1 MNRFALVA
9 VALVAILIAA
19 VVIFNRPTVQ
29 SPPAV
34 PPPTVVAVAPD
45 AMTIPVRPPDPAPPV
60 PETNAD
66 GGAADTDAAD
76 TDAAV
81 EPGPYRVELG
91 EHSILL
97 AERDGRFLRV
107 GVTLVTPTIAGRAEL
122 GRRRRELLRMLY
134 FLGSH
139 RSAEAVALPDAEAR
153 FDEDLTERFG
163 NAVRSGAIADVVFT
177 RFEIERREMP
187 TPPDAGPP

>member
-9 VALVAILIAA
+9 VALVAIVIAA

-29 SPPAV
+29 APPAV
-34 PPPTVVAVAPD
+34 PLPTVVAVEPD
-45 AMTIPVRPPDPAPPV
+45 AMAMPVRPPRPAPPV
-60 PETNAD
+60 PAFGAD
-66 GGAADTDAAD
+66 AGAADTDAAQP
-76 TDAAV
+76 DATV
-81 EPGPYRVELG
+81 EAGPYRVELG

-107 GVTLVTPTIAGRAEL
+107 GVTLITPTIAGRAEL

-139 RSAEAVALPDAEAR
+139 RSAEAIALPDAEAR
-153 FDEDLTERFG
+153 FDADLTERFG
-163 NAVRSGAIADVVFT
+163 NAVRSGALAEVELT
-177 RFEIERREMP
+177 RFEMERREMP
-187 TPPDAGPP
+187 APPDAGSP